1 MMTLLAYSLI
11 PILSLAD
18 APSKGFTSW
27 QSALASKDSISA
39 KVSIQTVG
47 GTSTNFAI
55 DLKKPNLVRL
65 DTSTELVVADG
76 TTITTFDKKG
86 NIWYKRP
93 QTKEDFSVLMGDEK
107 YTLFSGF
114 FGVTPKTVK
123 TTDAGTR
130 TLAAEQVL
138 EIKAIMDKSAK
149 VTQSFFV
156 GQDGIAKR
164 AALTAESKV
173 KQGEKVQVI
182 TTASNVVV
190 NGNSVPDLFAFKAPS
205 NAKEIDYQDLIANKW
220 FLDLDEAK
228 LVASRT
234 NKNIFIDFMASWCGP
249 CKQMEREVFVTDEF
263 KAMGK
268 KLVFCKIDIDMN
280 PALAEKYGVTAI
292 PNMFV
297 IRPDGS
303 VVGSILGS
311 MPLNAFMQEL
321 EKLTSSSK

>member
-1 MMTLLAYSLI
+1 
-11 PILSLAD
+11 
-18 APSKGFTSW
+18 
-27 QSALASKDSISA
+27 
-39 KVSIQTVG
+39 
-47 GTSTNFAI
+47 
-55 DLKKPNLVRL
+55 
-65 DTSTELVVADG
+65 
-76 TTITTFDKKG
+76 
-86 NIWYKRP
+86 
-93 QTKEDFSVLMGDEK
+93 
-107 YTLFSGF
+107 
-114 FGVTPKTVK
+114 
-123 TTDAGTR
+123 
-130 TLAAEQVL
+130 
-138 EIKAIMDKSAK
+138 MDKSAK

-234 NKNIFIDFMASWCGP
+234 NKNIFIDFMATWCGP

-311 MPLNAFMQEL
+311 MPLTAFMQEL
-321 EKLTSSSK
+321 EKLTSSNK